1 MKYVYFLTYTLNIL
15 ILCLIFM
22 DVLKLEQFNYLIAD
36 NFLIFEKV
44 TLKTILFLLYVSVT
58 ILNLPITPFI
68 TMYSATLFGVSETI
82 VYIFF
87 ASCIGA
93 YLSLI
98 VNRYFNKKV
107 KFISNKLSKMNLLFK
122 PSTIH
127 IILLKI
133 LPIIPF
139 SWVII
144 YVSNTNFSSKYF
156 LLGYSIGTLVPITLT
171 ANLGKAI
178 IDENLYVFS
187 IIIMILILLS
197 VLGKYIK
204 NYNSKKN
211 NL

>member
-15 ILCLIFM
+15 ILCLIFI

-36 NFLIFEKV
+36 NYLLFEKH

-68 TMYSATLFGVSETI
+68 TIYSSTLFGVSETI

-107 KFISNKLSKMNLLFK
+107 KFISNTLSKMNLLFK

-133 LPIIPF
+133 IPIIPF

-178 IDENLYVFS
+178 IDENLYMFS
-187 IIIMILILLS
+187 IIIVTLILLS

-211 NL
+211 N

>member
-1 MKYVYFLTYTLNIL
+1 MKYVYFLTYSLNIL

-68 TMYSATLFGVSETI
+68 TMYSASLFGVSETI

-107 KFISNKLSKMNLLFK
+107 KFISNKLSKMNLLLK

>member
-15 ILCLIFM
+15 ILCLIFI

-36 NFLIFEKV
+36 NYLLFEKH

-68 TMYSATLFGVSETI
+68 TIYSSTLFGVSETI

-107 KFISNKLSKMNLLFK
+107 KFISNTLSKMNLLFK

-133 LPIIPF
+133 IPIIPF

-178 IDENLYVFS
+178 IDENLYMFS
-187 IIIMILILLS
+187 IIIFTLILLS

-211 NL
+211 N